1 MRAGRF
7 VYLYAGLLHSA
18 KVISRFHWNLIDIVI
33 GSTIRQKR
41 LTFGGGPIPDADS
54 DHFYNFLTIAK

>member
-1 MRAGRF
+1 
-7 VYLYAGLLHSA
+7 
-18 KVISRFHWNLIDIVI
+18 LIDIVI

-54 DHFYNFLTIAK
+54 DHFYNFLTTAK